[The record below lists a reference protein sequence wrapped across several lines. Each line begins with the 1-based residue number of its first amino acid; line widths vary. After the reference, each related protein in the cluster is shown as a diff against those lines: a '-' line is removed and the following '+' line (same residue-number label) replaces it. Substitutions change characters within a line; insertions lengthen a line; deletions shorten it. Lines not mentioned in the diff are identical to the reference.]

1 MEAPFG
7 RSRDMEAYPAP
18 RIIKSHLSYK
28 SIPKGPGKYIY
39 VMRDGKD
46 VVVSQYY
53 QDQRI
58 PIASDTAFSQYF
70 ERWMRGR
77 VGAGSWFDHVA
88 GWWARRN
95 DPNVLFLRYEDLQRG
110 PTGTIRRIAAFCN
123 IPLSNERLA
132 RVLERSS
139 FAFMKRYEDK
149 IDPMPFMSKEIGVT
163 P

>member
-1 MEAPFG
+1 MWW
-7 RSRDMEAYPAP
+7 SRNITKISVFP
-18 RIIKSHLSYK
+18 LL
-28 SIPKGPGKYIY
+28 
-39 VMRDGKD
+39 
-46 VVVSQYY
+46 
-53 QDQRI
+53 
-58 PIASDTAFSQYF
+58 PIRHFPNISS
-70 ERWMRGR
+70 
-77 VGAGSWFDHVA
+77 VGCVGVLDSGSWFNHVA

-95 DPNVLFLRYEDLQRG
+95 DPNVLILRYEDLQRG